1 MLKTMLLIA
10 TIAGAIAGAA
20 ATAATAT
27 EPQVLTFTT
36 DGSLT
41 GPSSA
46 AGAWRATGVFDGAGT
61 YTEEFRFAGG
71 SMHAIKT
78 LTSLTGT
85 IVLKVQTLYSIAPD
99 GTVTFSEGSWK
110 VIDTTG
116 AYAGLHANGQ
126 PAVSADSFGSLAT
139 GQIHVVHP
147 GTGHFE

>member
-10 TIAGAIAGAA
+10 TVAATIAGAA
-20 ATAATAT
+20 ATAAAASS
-27 EPQVLTFTT
+27 PQALTFTT
-36 DGSLT
+36 DGALT
-41 GPSSA
+41 GPNSA
-46 AGAWRATGVFDGAGT
+46 AGNWRATGFFDGAGT
-61 YTEEFRFAGG
+61 YTEEFRFAAG
-71 SMHAIKT
+71 SMHAVKT

-110 VIDTTG
+110 VIEATG

-126 PAVSADSFGSLAT
+126 PAVTADSFGSLAT